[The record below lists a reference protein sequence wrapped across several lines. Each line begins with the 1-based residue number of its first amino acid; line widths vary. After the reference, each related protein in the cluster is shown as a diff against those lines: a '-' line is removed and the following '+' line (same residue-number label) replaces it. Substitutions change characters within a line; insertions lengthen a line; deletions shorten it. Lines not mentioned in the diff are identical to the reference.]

1 MSPLHPISP
10 ATSSPRNPVLPSAP
24 APTPSAPAR
33 RRRLAA
39 TRTAVG
45 LLAAVLLLQGC
56 SSTEE
61 KPQPEV
67 VKSPS
72 VAPMPFNSE
81 FSRDGT
87 FQSHIKLDDIDYVFT
102 IWAAKATPRMAEWR
116 PKGDKFFSFTFQ
128 GYDTRAEMRDPFR
141 RKRLIWL
148 ERVQVTSSTTS
159 TSGTV
164 ETPYVLDEWAPDVT
178 FDPEA
183 RTSGR
188 KGMLITS
195 PKGAFELRNQV
206 IKDLADDTEGV
217 TLTFRATV
225 HVQQRRGSNAY
236 AKREVSL
243 QIPVAIFASQYPT
256 SPQPVPFNAS

>member
-1 MSPLHPISP
+1 M
-10 ATSSPRNPVLPSAP
+10 LPSPHASP
-24 APTPSAPAR
+24 TSPPPTSPTPSPRRGRTPAR
-33 RRRLAA
+33 A
-39 TRTAVG
+39 TVA
-45 LLAAVLLLQGC
+45 LLAAVLLLLQGC
-56 SSTEE
+56 SQAEE
-61 KPQPEV
+61 KPSPEV

-128 GYDTRAEMRDPFR
+128 GYDTRAEMRDRFR

-148 ERVQVTSSTTS
+148 ERVQVSSSTT
-159 TSGTV
+159 TASGTV

-225 HVQQRRGSNAY
+225 HVQQRRGSTSY